1 MPQASGSEKQSEESV
16 RRSDDA
22 GFMKKH
28 RNNLFYVLATLAVC
42 AFLVY
47 LETNLPFFQKF
58 MPVLDNKLLIAI
70 LNLNFLLI
78 MLLIFIVSRI
88 LLKMSIEN
96 KRGIWGAGLKTRLTL
111 TVFAVSII
119 SSFLL
124 FILTTWFFYTSM
136 DKWFSQKVEDTLENA
151 RDLSEFYYE
160 DLFGRY
166 EKMGKMLAEGIR
178 ENAVLDS
185 DEELSAFIRKA
196 GRSNF
201 LSYLAVLDLSGQP
214 IKSYNALDEQM
225 TRILVERSKTFRKNR
240 EGRQIIPLED
250 GELLLFLTTVAGNAG
265 QPRALL
271 FLGEKI
277 RVHGAQSMRQISST
291 YREFKE
297 ARPFKKIVKYSF
309 VIPLFL
315 ITILSIF
322 FAVWVG
328 VKMATEITVPLER
341 VKEGA
346 AIIAQGR
353 FDISLEERGKDE
365 IGTLVS
371 AFNRMARELKVAKDE
386 IEEKRKYMEVI
397 LDNVATGIISTDV
410 KGRMRLV
417 NRAAKDILKANAD
430 DWMGS
435 PLWRFAGGDF
445 RPVIRPFLKSMRE
458 GREGRPKETTLSLQ
472 NDTLF
477 LRVSLTTLRDETGKP
492 EGYIV
497 TFDDITHIV
506 RAEKL
511 ATWREIAKR
520 LTHEIKNPLTPI
532 KLSAERLRR
541 RMLPRVE
548 GREREV
554 LDETTSVILS
564 SLNDITSMVNELTR
578 FTDTSS
584 SQRTVE
590 DVNGIIEE
598 TVAIYRNLYPAI
610 SFQFKGA
617 KVPPFRMD
625 RDKMKRALINLI
637 TNSINAI
644 GAEPGTITV
653 ETRYDKDRG
662 AVRIELG
669 DTGHGIR
676 DEDKSRVF
684 DPYFTK
690 NPNGTGLGLAIVNSI
705 ILELGGRINAEDNAP
720 RGARMVMEIPVFEG

>member
-1 MPQASGSEKQSEESV
+1 MAQISGSEKQSEQAIPRPDE
-16 RRSDDA
+16 A

-28 RNNLFYVLATLAVC
+28 RNSLFYVLAILGVC
-42 AFLVY
+42 ALLVY
-47 LETNLPFFQKF
+47 LETSLPFFRKF
-58 MPVLDNKLLIAI
+58 MPVLDNKFLIGI

-78 MLLIFIVSRI
+78 MLLIFIASRI
-88 LLKMSIEN
+88 LLKTYIEN
-96 KRGIWGAGLKTRLTL
+96 KQGIWGAGLKTRLTL
-111 TVFAVSII
+111 TVFSVSII
-119 SSFLL
+119 SSFML
-124 FILTTWFFYTSM
+124 FFVTTWFFYNSM

-151 RDLSEFYYE
+151 RDLSTFYYE

-166 EKMGKMLAEGIR
+166 EKMGKMLALTIR
-178 ENAVLDS
+178 ENGVLDNN
-185 DEELSAFIRKA
+185 EELAAFIKKA

-201 LSYLAVLDLSGQP
+201 FSYLAVLDLAGQP
-214 IKSYNALDEQM
+214 VMSYNALDEEM
-225 TRILVERSKTFRKNR
+225 TRVLVERSKTLRKTR
-240 EGRQIIPLED
+240 EGRQIVPLKD
-250 GELLLFLTTVAGNAG
+250 GELLLFLTTVPDNAG

-277 RVHGAQSMRQISST
+277 RIHGAQSMKQISST

-297 ARPFKKIVKYSF
+297 ARPFKKILKYSF
-309 VIPLFL
+309 VIPLFF

-322 FAVWVG
+322 VAIWIG
-328 VKMATEITVPLER
+328 VKMATEITEPLER

-353 FDISLEERGKDE
+353 FDVSLEERGKDE

-371 AFNRMARELKVAKDE
+371 AFNRMARELKRAKEE
-386 IEEKRKYMEVI
+386 IEEKRRYMEAI
-397 LDNVATGIISTDV
+397 LDNVATGIISTDA
-410 KGRMRLV
+410 KGRMLLV
-417 NRAAKDILKANAD
+417 NRAAKDIMRAKSD

-435 PLWRFAGGDF
+435 PLWRFADGDF
-445 RPVIRPFLKSMRE
+445 RPIIRPFLKGLKE
-458 GREGRPKETTLSLQ
+458 GRDSHVKETTLSLQ

-477 LRVSLTTLRDETGKP
+477 LRVSLTTLHDEAGKT

-497 TFDDITHIV
+497 AFDDITHIV

-541 RMLPRVE
+541 RLLPRVE
-548 GREREV
+548 GREKEV

-564 SLNDITSMVNELTR
+564 SSNDITSMVNELTR
-578 FTDTSS
+578 FTHTSS
-584 SQRTVE
+584 AQLAPE
-590 DVNGIIEE
+590 QVNPIVEE
-598 TVAIYRNLYPAI
+598 TLAIYKNLYPAI
-610 SFQFKGA
+610 SFEFNA
-617 KVPPFRMD
+617 ANVPPLRMD

-637 TNSINAI
+637 TNSIRAI
-644 GAEPGTITV
+644 GAEPGTISV

-669 DTGHGIR
+669 DTGPGIR

-690 NPNGTGLGLAIVNSI
+690 NPDGTGLGLAIVNSI
-705 ILELGGRINAEDNAP
+705 VLELGGRINAEDNTP
-720 RGARMVMEIPVFEG
+720 RGTKMVMEIPVFET

>member
-1 MPQASGSEKQSEESV
+1 MAQASESERQAKENAA
-16 RRSDDA
+16 RAGDA

-28 RNNLFYVLATLAVC
+28 RINLFYVLSILAVC

-78 MLLIFIVSRI
+78 MLLIFIASRI
-88 LLKMSIEN
+88 LLKTYVEK
-96 KRGIWGAGLKTRLTL
+96 KRGIWGSGLKTRLTV
-111 TVFAVSII
+111 TVFSVSIV
-119 SSFLL
+119 SSFML
-124 FILTTWFFYTSM
+124 FFLTTWFFYASM

-151 RDLSEFYYE
+151 RDLSEFYYA

-166 EKMGKMLAEGIR
+166 EKMGKMLAQEIR
-178 ENAVLDS
+178 ENAILDK
-185 DEELSAFIRKA
+185 DKELSAFIKKE
-196 GRSNF
+196 GKSNF
-201 LSYLAVLDLSGQP
+201 LGYLALLDLTGQP
-214 IKSYNALDEQM
+214 IRSYNALDEQM
-225 TRILVERSKTFRKNR
+225 TRTLVERSKTFRKH
-240 EGRQIIPLED
+240 GDARQIVPLKD
-250 GELLLFLTTVAGNAG
+250 GELLLFLTTVTDDSG

-277 RVHGAQSMRQISST
+277 RVRGAQSMKQISSA

-322 FAVWVG
+322 MAIWIG
-328 VKMATEITVPLER
+328 VKMAASITVPLER

-353 FDISLEERGKDE
+353 FDINLEERGKDE

-371 AFNRMARELKVAKDE
+371 AFNRMARELKIAKDE

-410 KGRMRLV
+410 KGRMLLL
-417 NRAAKDILKANAD
+417 NRAAKDILKVKTD
-430 DWMGS
+430 DWMGR
-435 PLWRFAGGDF
+435 PLWRCAGEDF
-445 RPVIRPFLKSMRE
+445 RSIIRPFLKSMRE
-458 GREGRPKETTLSLQ
+458 GPEGLAKETTLSLQ

-477 LRVSLTTLRDETGKP
+477 LRVSFTTLRDEAGKP

-506 RAEKL
+506 RVEKL

-541 RMLPRVE
+541 RLLPRVE
-548 GREREV
+548 GREKEV

-564 SLNDITSMVNELTR
+564 SSNDITAMVNELTK
-578 FTDTSS
+578 FTHTSS
-584 SQRTVE
+584 SPRTLE
-590 DVNGIIEE
+590 DVNAIIEE

-610 SFQFKGA
+610 SFQFHGT
-617 KVPPFRMD
+617 KVPSFRMD
-625 RDKMKRALINLI
+625 RDKIKRALINLI

-644 GAEPGTITV
+644 DSEPGRISV
-653 ETRYDKDRG
+653 ETQYDKGRG
-662 AVRIELG
+662 TVRIELA
-669 DTGHGIR
+669 DTGCGIK

-690 NPNGTGLGLAIVNSI
+690 NRDGMGLGLAIVNSI
-705 ILELGGRINAEDNAP
+705 ILELGGRINAEDNLP
-720 RGARMVMEIPVFEG
+720 RGTRMVVEIPVFDG